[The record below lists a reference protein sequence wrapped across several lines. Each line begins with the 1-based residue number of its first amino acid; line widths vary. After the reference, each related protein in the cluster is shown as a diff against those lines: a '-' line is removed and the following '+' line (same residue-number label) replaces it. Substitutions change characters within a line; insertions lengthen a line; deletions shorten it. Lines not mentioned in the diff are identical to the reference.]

1 MHVVIF
7 NLLHPYRLEGARPHV
22 QGDEGRF
29 NPFGTNFLEQRLVEV
44 QTRGR
49 RRHGARLL
57 VVDGLV
63 ALLVG
68 VLVGTVDIG
77 GQRHVA
83 YGFQDLKHGAG
94 VQEVDLEQGIVA
106 GAHLCLHLLP
116 IGAAIEDKAG
126 AGLGRLGRADM
137 GQHAVLVQDA
147 LHQHLQ
153 LAAAGLLAKHARR
166 NDPGVVEHQQVARVE
181 LVQHIHKLTVAQGA
195 ALTIELQQAAGG
207 ALCHR
212 IAGNQL
218 VWQIKMKIG
227 YLHLSPRGNRRLV

>member
-1 MHVVIF
+1 M
-7 NLLHPYRLEGARPHV
+7 
-22 QGDEGRF
+22 
-29 NPFGTNFLEQRLVEV
+29 
-44 QTRGR
+44 
-49 RRHGARLL
+49 
-57 VVDGLV
+57 
-63 ALLVG
+63 
-68 VLVGTVDIG
+68 
-77 GQRHVA
+77 A
-83 YGFQDLKHGAG
+83 YGLQDLKHGAR
-94 VQEVDLEQGIVA
+94 VQEVDLEQGVVA
-106 GAHLCLHLLP
+106 GTHLGLDP
-116 IGAAIEDKAG
+116 TIKNETGT
-126 AGLGRLGRADM
+126 GLGGLGGADM

-207 ALCHR
+207 TLCHR